1 MKVLAVNM
9 KDPKDNIV
17 NRLVSRLKKIGIEI
31 ELLGNLPWIY
41 LYKVNG
47 NVVNERFYGKHGFTI
62 AFYPIRLDQEM
73 SFTDI
78 RETFKIIRKYK

>member
-1 MKVLAVNM
+1 MKNQT
-9 KDPKDNIV
+9 DNIV
-17 NRLVSRLKKIGIEI
+17 NRLVVRLKKIGIEV
-31 ELLGNLPWIY
+31 ELLSNLPWIY

-62 AFYPIRLDQEM
+62 AFYPVRIDQEM

-78 RETFKIIRKYK
+78 KETFKIIRQYK